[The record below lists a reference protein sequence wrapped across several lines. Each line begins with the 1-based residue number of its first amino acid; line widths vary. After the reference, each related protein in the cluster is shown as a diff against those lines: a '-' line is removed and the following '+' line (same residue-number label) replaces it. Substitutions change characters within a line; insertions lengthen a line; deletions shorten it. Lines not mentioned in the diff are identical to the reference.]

1 MLLSSF
7 FSSLFF
13 ALASLNGILVIILY
27 KKNVGEK
34 YIPHEASPNAYQRNI
49 QPPTKRRASQHTLV
63 ASVLFF
69 VDTKILAISVGRKT
83 YAFSKNQLNTAAFPT
98 PWRIAVSA
106 CKDRTFFAKMK
117 NLYFFS

>member
-7 FSSLFF
+7 FFFTFF
-13 ALASLNGILVIILY
+13 AFASLNGILVIVLY

-49 QPPTKRRASQHTLV
+49 QPPTKRRASQHTPV

-83 YAFSKNQLNTAAFPT
+83 YAFF
-98 PWRIAVSA
+98 
-106 CKDRTFFAKMK
+106 
-117 NLYFFS
+117 